1 MARLRG
7 ESGMALALAALWMSV
22 IVLLLVAAV
31 DLGVLAVARARLQAA
46 GDAAALAGVQEAEVT
61 AYWDGSQLRV
71 RVSLDPDRARREA
84 EQVLNRS
91 AALWRSSDSLRFRNG
106 PQVEQD
112 AVVQESETEVRYRID
127 RASVE
132 VMTFLLGPVLGRS
145 PWVPVRAIGQEARY
159 RLDGP

>member
-1 MARLRG
+1 MTRLRE
-7 ESGMALALAALWMSV
+7 ESGVALVMATLWMSV

-46 GDAAALAGVQEAEVT
+46 ADAAALAGVQEAKVT
-61 AYWDGSQLRV
+61 AYWEGSQLRV
-71 RVSLDPDRARREA
+71 RVTLDPDDARREA
-84 EQVLNRS
+84 ERVLHRS
-91 AALWRSSDSLRFRNG
+91 AVLWRSSDSLRFQNG
-106 PQVEQD
+106 PQVDRD
-112 AVVQESETEVRYRID
+112 AVVQESDTEVRYRID

-145 PWVPVRAIGQEARY
+145 PWVPVRAADQEARY